1 MPDLSRITIGPLEIV
16 DARALFPPGGAVAR
30 PRDPAALLGVAVHH
44 DAGAMAP
51 GDTNYSG
58 DTLDED
64 LRRLH
69 AVYQRGLDMGWGGFP
84 YHFMASPN
92 GRCFYT
98 VDWRL
103 FGAQVAGRNH
113 ELLGVSLMGDFSY
126 STPGDPQLCAAGRA
140 LIALWSF
147 TGRLLDQKAHKEWA
161 LRTSPTSCPGNT
173 WTTWQWR
180 LLNLTVAA
188 ARLAFPL

>member
-1 MPDLSRITIGPLEIV
+1 MPDLQRITLGPLEIV
-16 DARALFPPGGAVAR
+16 DARERFPPSGSVAR
-30 PRDPAALLGVAVHH
+30 PRDPAALLGVAIHH
-44 DAGAMAP
+44 DAGAMAA
-51 GDTNYSG
+51 GDLNYSG

-64 LRRLH
+64 LTRLQLL
-69 AVYQRGLDMGWGGFP
+69 YRIGLDRGWGGLP
-84 YHFMASPN
+84 YHFVASPN

-98 VDWRL
+98 TDWHL

-113 ELLGVSLMGDFSY
+113 QLVGVALMGNFLS
-126 STPGDPQLCAAGRA
+126 STPGDLQLCAAGRA
-140 LIALWSF
+140 LIYLWQQ

-161 LRTSPTSCPGNT
+161 LPSSPTQCPGDT

-188 ARLAFPL
+188 ARLAFPA

>member
-1 MPDLSRITIGPLEIV
+1 MPDLRRINIGPLVIV
-16 DARALFPPGGAVAR
+16 DARALFPASGDVAR
-30 PRDPAALLGVAVHH
+30 PRDPAALLGVAIHH
-44 DAGAMAP
+44 DAGAMPP

-64 LRRLH
+64 LARLNLLYR
-69 AVYQRGLDMGWGGFP
+69 VGIDRGWGGLP
-84 YHFMASPN
+84 YHFVASPN

-98 VDWRL
+98 TDWHL
-103 FGAQVAGRNH
+103 FGAQVARRNH
-113 ELLGVSLMGDFSY
+113 ELVGVALMGDFSY

-140 LIALWSF
+140 LIYLWSEAK
-147 TGRLLDQKAHKEWA
+147 RLLDQKGHKEWA
-161 LRTSPTSCPGNT
+161 LPSSPTQCPGNT

-188 ARLAFPL
+188 ARLAFPA